1 MPARHAKPPARA
13 RIALAA
19 TAAAVLL
26 IGSAAVVTGAVTGA
40 WHAGAGTV
48 SAASLALE
56 PPTATTLPVPK
67 VEQAPASTDICALP
81 ELMAALEAHDD
92 AGAIAAAGGGEAFR
106 SAVAAGSAPCIDLAD
121 PSRIWSVVNKAR
133 PYAPIDYRPLGLVH
147 PEGVRT
153 AEGGSLRSDAA
164 ASLTVMVLAARDE
177 AVGEVAL
184 ESGFRSFDAQQRT
197 YARHV
202 AERGTAADLVS
213 ARPGHSEHQSG
224 LAADVVGCA
233 GGCGTFDDFAAS
245 PQGQW
250 VAANSWEYGWIVR
263 YVEGGSDVTG
273 YSPEAWHLRY
283 VGPELA
289 RAYHEGSWTSLEEF
303 FGLPAAPEYPG

>member
-1 MPARHAKPPARA
+1 MVKSSSVPSYRTCCARVSRSSASLERGGAEWTGDGTRTARNPGVSS
-13 RIALAA
+13 RG
-19 TAAAVLL
+19 TAAARR
-26 IGSAAVVTGAVTGA
+26 GS
-40 WHAGAGTV
+40 
-48 SAASLALE
+48 SACVGDAS
-56 PPTATTLPVPK
+56 V
-67 VEQAPASTDICALP
+67 
-81 ELMAALEAHDD
+81 
-92 AGAIAAAGGGEAFR
+92 R
-106 SAVAAGSAPCIDLAD
+106 R
-121 PSRIWSVVNKAR
+121 PSRRFDGDRGPPHGAAR
-133 PYAPIDYRPLGLVH
+133 PPC
-147 PEGVRT
+147 E
-153 AEGGSLRSDAA
+153 AA
-164 ASLTVMVLAARDE
+164 
-177 AVGEVAL
+177 GEVAL

-202 AERGTAADLVS
+202 AERGSAADLVS

-263 YVEGGSDVTG
+263 YVEGASDVTG

-303 FGLPAAPEYPG
+303 FGLPAAPNYAG

>member
-1 MPARHAKPPARA
+1 MRSPRRA
-13 RIALAA
+13 RIAL
-19 TAAAVLL
+19 TAAIAGALL
-26 IGSAAVVTGAVTGA
+26 IASTAAVTSMVSGGAGASDESAA
-40 WHAGAGTV
+40 
-48 SAASLALE
+48 AASLSLA
-56 PPTATTLPVPK
+56 PPTVATLPVPK

-81 ELMAALEAHDD
+81 ELTAALEAHDD
-92 AGAIAAAGGGEAFR
+92 AGVVAAAGGGEAFR
-106 SAVAAGSAPCIDLAD
+106 SAVASGTAPCIDLAD
-121 PSRIWSVVNKAR
+121 PSRVWAVVNKAR
-133 PYAPIDYRPLGLVH
+133 AYAPIDYRPLGLVH

-153 AEGGSLRSDAA
+153 AEGGSLRTDAA
-164 ASLTVMVLAARDE
+164 AALTVMVAAARTE
-177 AVGEVAL
+177 AAGEVAL

-202 AERGTAADLVS
+202 AERGAAADLVS

-263 YVEGGSDVTG
+263 YVADGSDVTG

-303 FGLPAAPEYPG
+303 FGLPAAPDYAG